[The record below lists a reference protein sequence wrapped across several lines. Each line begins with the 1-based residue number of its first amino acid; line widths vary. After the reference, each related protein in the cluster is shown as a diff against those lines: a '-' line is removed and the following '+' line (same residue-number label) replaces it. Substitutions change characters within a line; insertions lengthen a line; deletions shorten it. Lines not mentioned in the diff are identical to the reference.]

1 MVKTLN
7 KIERNPRSLCQAY
20 FSLAK
25 RRARYA
31 FVCKI
36 LIFAVGILAIFIP
49 QVAPITPLFV
59 LVLAIAA
66 EFLSWRS
73 DTHKG
78 KAEAWLRKLDGLDS
92 FGWQISDAE
101 LSDLLVQSPIK
112 IDNLVIEEALQQAYF
127 ASQETQGT
135 RRALENLQESAWWS
149 KHLTERMWQYYAFAT
164 ALLFILSLI
173 ILLVSI
179 YVFDDKNILSSV
191 GRIITSTLI
200 LTVSL
205 NLSRSILNYQRFSLK
220 SGNIEA
226 TANSLLRNSALQES
240 EVIKLWS
247 EYHLAR
253 SSAPIIPTW
262 LWNTMR
268 DRLNTTWMQY
278 RQ

>member
-1 MVKTLN
+1 MAKVS
-7 KIERNPRSLCQAY
+7 KIERNPRSLCQVY

-31 FVCKI
+31 FLCKI
-36 LIFAVGILAIFIP
+36 LVFAVGTLAILIP
-49 QVAPITPLFV
+49 IIAPITPLFV

-92 FGWQISDAE
+92 FGWQISNAE

-112 IDNLVIEEALQQAYF
+112 IDKLVMEEALKQAYF
-127 ASQETQGT
+127 ASQEAHGTQ
-135 RRALENLQESAWWS
+135 RALENLQESAWWS
-149 KHLTERMWQYYAFAT
+149 KHLTERMWQYYAIAT
-164 ALLFILSLI
+164 SLLFFLALI
-173 ILLVSI
+173 ILLTSI
-179 YVFDDKNILSSV
+179 YIFDNTQILSSV
-191 GRIITSTLI
+191 GRIITSILTLI
-200 LTVSL
+200 VSL
-205 NLSRSILNYQRFSLK
+205 NLARSILNYYSFSLRA
-220 SGNIEA
+220 GRIEA
-226 TANSLLRNSALQES
+226 TADMLLKSLTPQES
-240 EVIKLWS
+240 EVIKLWN

-262 LWNTMR
+262 LWNQMR
-268 DRLNTTWMQY
+268 DRLNEAWTQC

>member
-1 MVKTLN
+1 MVKAPG

-31 FVCKI
+31 FFCKV
-36 LIFAVGILAIFIP
+36 LIFVVGILAILIP
-49 QVAPITPLFV
+49 KIAPITPLFV

-66 EFLSWRS
+66 EFLSWQS
-73 DTHKG
+73 DTYKG

-92 FGWQISDAE
+92 FDWEISNAE

-112 IDNLVIEEALQQAYF
+112 IDSLVMEEALQQAYF

-135 RRALENLQESAWWS
+135 QRALENLQESAWWS
-149 KHLTERMWQYYAFAT
+149 KHLAERMWQYYAIAT
-164 ALLFILSLI
+164 SLLFILSLI

-179 YVFDDKNILSSV
+179 YIFDDMKILSSV

-200 LTVSL
+200 LVVSL
-205 NLSRSILNYQRFSLK
+205 NLSRSILNYHSFSLK
-220 SGNIEA
+220 SGKIEA
-226 TANSLLRNSALQES
+226 AADSLLKSQVRQES
-240 EVIKLWS
+240 EVIKLWN

-262 LWNTMR
+262 LWNRMR
-268 DRLNTTWMQY
+268 DRLNAAWTRY

>member
-1 MVKTLN
+1 MVKASS
-7 KIERNPRSLCQAY
+7 KIERNPRSLCQVY

-31 FVCKI
+31 FLCKF
-36 LIFAVGILAIFIP
+36 LVFVVGILAVFIP
-49 QVAPITPLFV
+49 NFASITPLFV

-92 FGWQISDAE
+92 FGWQISKAE

-112 IDNLVIEEALQQAYF
+112 IDNLVMEEALKQAYF

-135 RRALENLQESAWWS
+135 QRALENLQESAWWS
-149 KHLTERMWQYYAFAT
+149 KHLTERMWQYYTVAT
-164 ALLFILSLI
+164 ALLFILALI
-173 ILLVSI
+173 ILLTSI
-179 YVFDDKNILSSV
+179 SIFDNTQILSSV
-191 GRIITSTLI
+191 GRIITSTLTLI
-200 LTVSL
+200 VSL
-205 NLSRSILNYQRFSLK
+205 NLARSILNYYSFSLRA
-220 SGNIEA
+220 GRIEA
-226 TANSLLRNSALQES
+226 TADILLKSPTLHES
-240 EVIKLWS
+240 EVIKLWN

-262 LWNTMR
+262 LWNQMR
-268 DRLNTTWMQY
+268 DRLNETWKQC

>member
-66 EFLSWRS
+66 EFLSRRS

-205 NLSRSILNYQRFSLK
+205 NLSRSILNYQSFSLK